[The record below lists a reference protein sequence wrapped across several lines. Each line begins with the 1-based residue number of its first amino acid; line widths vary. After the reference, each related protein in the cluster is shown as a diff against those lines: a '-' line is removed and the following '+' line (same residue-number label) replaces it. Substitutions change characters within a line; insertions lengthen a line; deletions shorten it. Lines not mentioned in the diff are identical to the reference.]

1 MSLLSDLNPT
11 SKLIELVGVAILVVA
26 VFAGGMYAKAR
37 LDRPRF
43 DSLNQQI
50 GELKTGVASW
60 QSAEALCKNGA
71 AQQNAAVD
79 AYKAAADK
87 AQADAVAAEKGRE
100 AAVAA
105 AAKASSA
112 RWQTI
117 LAQPRSSGCEADVQQ
132 TGRNLKLITA
142 GWSK

>member
-11 SKLIELVGVAILVVA
+11 SKLIELAGVAILVVG

-43 DSLNQQI
+43 DALNQQI
-50 GELKTGVASW
+50 GELKTGVVSW
-60 QSAEALCKNGA
+60 QSAEALCENGA

-79 AYKAAADK
+79 AYKAAAEK
-87 AQADAVAAEKGRE
+87 AQTDAAAAEKGRE

-105 AAKASSA
+105 AAEASNA
-112 RWQTI
+112 RWQTL
-117 LAQPRSSGCEADVQQ
+117 LAQPRSLGCEADVQQ
-132 TGRNLKLITA
+132 TGRNLKVITA
-142 GWSK
+142 GWTK